1 MRDRLPEPG
10 KEGRVKLTDA
20 LIDPDGAI
28 YGKLEFDDNAAQ
40 DGSIYNKA
48 NVLPDEV
55 CDTLGIDR
63 EAGELKDA
71 LATLASYRCVVG
83 TYTGDGATTDREIN
97 LGFKPE
103 LVILY
108 ANPNDKYYSYTTF
121 LMLLNDNKAGYAG
134 YLWQS
139 DNGFTIGPSG
149 SSTNIA
155 WNRDGST
162 YSFAAWR

>member
-1 MRDRLPEPG
+1 MRDRMPTPG
-10 KEGRVKLTDA
+10 KEGRVRLTLDSGEVIEGVLSFA
-20 LIDPDGAI
+20 
-28 YGKLEFDDNAAQ
+28 DNAVQ
-40 DGSIYNKA
+40 SGSIYNKA

-55 CDTLGIDR
+55 CDTLGIDC

-71 LATLASYRCVVG
+71 LATLASYKCVVG

-108 ANPNDKYYSYTTF
+108 DNPNDKYYSYATF
-121 LMLLNDNKAGYAG
+121 LMLLNDNNAGYAG

-139 DNGFTIGPSG
+139 DNGFTIGPNG
-149 SSTNIA
+149 SSANTN

>member
-1 MRDRLPEPG
+1 MKDRIPAYPGRVTLTPIAGQRYTYDMARADEPIEPG
-10 KEGRVKLTDA
+10 DA
-20 LIDPDGAI
+20 L
-28 YGKLEFDDNAAQ
+28 
-40 DGSIYNKA
+40 NKA
-48 NVLPDEV
+48 NLLPDDV
-55 CDTLGIDR
+55 AQALGLTQ
-63 EAGELKDA
+63 ENPQVKDA
-71 LATLASYRCVVG
+71 LATLASYKCVVG
-83 TYTGDGATTDREIN
+83 TYTGDGAATDREIN

-139 DNGFTIGPSG
+139 DNGFTIGPNG
-149 SSTNIA
+149 SSANIA

>member
-1 MRDRLPEPG
+1 MKDRVPAYPGRVTLTPIAGQRYTYDMARADEPIEPG
-10 KEGRVKLTDA
+10 DA
-20 LIDPDGAI
+20 L
-28 YGKLEFDDNAAQ
+28 
-40 DGSIYNKA
+40 NKA
-48 NVLPDEV
+48 NLLPDDV
-55 CDTLGIDR
+55 AQALGLTQ
-63 EAGELKDA
+63 ENPQVKDA
-71 LATLASYRCVVG
+71 LATLDSHKCVVG

-139 DNGFTIGPSG
+139 DNGFTIGSSG
-149 SSTNIA
+149 SSANIA